1 MFREGGGGGESEFG
15 RRMERIA
22 CGNRWFNSRGVPA
35 GDVSWMRLEV
45 DNRKAKRR
53 ENWERRVAANRP

>member
-1 MFREGGGGGESEFG
+1 MIR
-15 RRMERIA
+15 
-22 CGNRWFNSRGVPA
+22 GNRKDGSVAGIGGLIRVGVPA
-35 GDVSWMRLEV
+35 GDVSWMRLEL